1 MSRVATLDA
10 RREFQLLESLPAQS
24 SHVRGN
30 TTVRAWGISS
40 PESFV
45 VGQRQ
50 TFEFGFVNVTS
61 VVAAGC
67 GCSHREHN
75 AVFHHDAHGVAGFN
89 GNHIVPAHNMR
100 GEGIVDFDAFVAHHN
115 LRSNEDHV
123 AEANQASHQQ
133 CSHCNGGW
141 GATKEALGREAECK
155 HNNQSHP
162 YVIASGAKS
171 LSIAHARIVS
181 RSALTHDDHLEVAA

>member
-1 MSRVATLDA
+1 MSRVLTFDA

-40 PESFV
+40 TESFV

-50 TFEFGFVNVTS
+50 TFEFGFVNVAG
-61 VVAAGC
+61 VVAAGRR
-67 GCSHREHN
+67 CSHREHN
-75 AVFHHDAHGVAGFN
+75 AVFHHDAHGVAGFD
-89 GNHIVPAHNMR
+89 GNHIVPADNMS
-100 GEGIVDFDAFVAHHN
+100 GERVVDFDALVAHHN
-115 LRSNEDHV
+115 LWSDEDHV
-123 AEANQASHQQ
+123 AKANQTCHQQ
-133 CSHCNGGW
+133 CSHCNCGW
-141 GATKEALGREAECK
+141 GATKEALGGEAECK
-155 HNNQSHP
+155 HNNKSHP
-162 YVIASGAKS
+162 YVIAFGAKS